1 MPTLEENLALA
12 RTLVSELK
20 ATNVCSHDIIARE
33 NLPFVLIHEFPIY
46 IKKFGPERF
55 KLFMGHNHQTKEVRA
70 EVKNIC
76 HRLKVPFPIM
86 TRSLAVAALGYG
98 ECQELASKIASD
110 LMNQDRFDSALVML
124 EGLPDERHSGYPH
137 LHALNILGI
146 DPYEHPPEKL
156 GIHTIDDFQKLPAN
170 AVVIDPLLGYVGS
183 AHKYQS
189 DNRGYLNSFSFH
201 KIGDWRTFDPYQ
213 KVSLSTIQFNA
224 QIISIQMIAKGFTP
238 YDRSKLDALRV
249 SRTPTAVAFGLP
261 SHPVKIFDMK
271 ASHQAD
277 VAFTA
282 KVKRW
287 EANSGRTLS
296 DFFARTTI
304 KDFFSAPLPTEL
316 DEIIKPNAIPS
327 L

>member
-46 IKKFGPERF
+46 IKKFGAERF
-55 KLFMGHNHQTKEVRA
+55 KLFMGHNHQTKAIRA
-70 EVKNIC
+70 EVTNIC
-76 HRLKVPFPIM
+76 HRLSVPFPIM

-110 LMNQDRFDSALVML
+110 LIDQDRFDSALVML

-146 DPYEHPPEKL
+146 DPEATETQ
-156 GIHTIDDFQKLPAN
+156 GIHSVEDFQKLPVN
-170 AVVIDPLLGYVGS
+170 AVVIDPLIGYVGS
-183 AHKYQS
+183 AHNYQS
-189 DNRGYLNSFSFH
+189 DNRAYLNSFNFH

-213 KVSLSTIQFNA
+213 KMSLSKIQSNA
-224 QIISIQMIAKGFTP
+224 RIISIEMLAKGFPP
-238 YDRSKLDALRV
+238 YDRAKLDALRV
-249 SRTPTAVAFGLP
+249 TKTSTSVAFGFP
-261 SHPVKIFDMK
+261 SHPVKIFDLK

-277 VAFTA
+277 MAFTA

-296 DFFARTTI
+296 DFFARTTTEG
-304 KDFFSAPLPTEL
+304 FFSAPLPAEL
-316 DEIIKPNAIPS
+316 DEIIKPNTILS

>member
-55 KLFMGHNHQTKEVRA
+55 KLFMGHNHQTKAIRA
-70 EVKNIC
+70 EVTNIC
-76 HRLKVPFPIM
+76 HRLSVPFPIM

-98 ECQELASKIASD
+98 ECQELASKITTD
-110 LMNQDRFDSALVML
+110 LINHDRFDSALVML
-124 EGLPDERHSGYPH
+124 EGLPDERYSGYPH

-146 DPYEHPPEKL
+146 DPDKHAPETL
-156 GIHTIDDFQKLPAN
+156 GIQSIEDFQKLPAS
-170 AVVIDPLLGYVGS
+170 AVVIDPLLGYVGL
-183 AHKYQS
+183 AHNYQS
-189 DNRGYLNSFSFH
+189 DNHAYLNSFKFH
-201 KIGDWRTFDPYQ
+201 KIGEWRTFDPYQ
-213 KVSLSTIQFNA
+213 KVSLNTIQFNA
-224 QIISIQMIAKGFTP
+224 QKISIQMTAKGFLP
-238 YDRSKLDALRV
+238 CDRSKLDALRI
-249 SRTPTAVAFGLP
+249 SKTSTAVASGLP
-261 SHPVKIFDMK
+261 SHPVKIFDIK

-296 DFFARTTI
+296 DFFAHTTI
-304 KDFFSAPLPTEL
+304 EDFFSAPLPAEL
-316 DEIIKPNAIPS
+316 EEIIKPNTIPS